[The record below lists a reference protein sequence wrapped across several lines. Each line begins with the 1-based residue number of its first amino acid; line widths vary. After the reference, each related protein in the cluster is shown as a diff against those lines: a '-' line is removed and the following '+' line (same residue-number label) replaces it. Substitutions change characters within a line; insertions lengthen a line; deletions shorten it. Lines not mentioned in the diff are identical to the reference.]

1 MSPLPQHLQL
11 FNPIIGHGP
20 EQSFPQFSKFPNEIR
35 VHIFKLSL
43 LRERFFQ
50 AWIERDDLL
59 VGSKDHIG
67 GNSYIVNVQGRNLH
81 SKLLRVNR
89 DARHAALAFY
99 RLHIP
104 CRHEWC
110 GVTQS
115 MGYLYVNPERD
126 IIRIGFLP
134 PHAGP
139 SIPLPHVRKP
149 CIVDFL
155 LDSQRRDPH
164 HIGLE
169 KIALPT
175 DAARQLISEDM
186 EVDDPES
193 RELVARAFS
202 NVKHIFFVCLEQN
215 ERLCLPYDPTATPM
229 APWQFSRS
237 RPLLGSNSGF
247 TRLPRDPRP
256 ISSDLKF
263 IFPGCIMPIQSVYN
277 WFRLMADW
285 GCPGKDGS
293 AEYHYMVSQFSNRAN
308 VYDAPVIKMTTPIQ
322 NGRGRGHIFR
332 SIFQTATGSTG
343 IVDRATAAKFASSP
357 ISLRLANQSGF
368 PAALGRITETAT
380 LDHVKNP
387 ERLPKLAIGF
397 WVFPL
402 EALGDLPELGV
413 SRDDP
418 RRSSARTI
426 DMSDFP
432 PELYLADLS

>member
-1 MSPLPQHLQL
+1 MSSLPEQVQL
-11 FNPIIGHGP
+11 FNPVLGHGS
-20 EQSFPQFSKFPNEIR
+20 EQDFPQFAKFPVEIR

-50 AWIERDDLL
+50 LWLERDDQL
-59 VGSKDHIG
+59 VGPKDRIS
-67 GNSYIVNVQGRNLH
+67 GNLYIVNVQGRNIH

-99 RLHIP
+99 RVHIP

-110 GVTQS
+110 GKTRSV
-115 MGYLYVNPERD
+115 GFLYVNPERD
-126 IIRIGFLP
+126 ILRLGFLP

-139 SIPLPHVRKP
+139 SVPRPNVRKP

-155 LDSQRRDPH
+155 LDTQRRDPQR
-164 HIGLE
+164 IGLE

-175 DAARQLISEDM
+175 DSARQLISEDM
-186 EVDDPES
+186 AVDDPEC
-193 RELVARAFS
+193 RDLFARAFS
-202 NVKHIFFVCLEQN
+202 NVRHIFFVCLEQN
-215 ERLCLPYDPTATPM
+215 ERLCLPFDPAATPM

-256 ISSDLKF
+256 ISADLQYV
-263 IFPGCIMPIQSVYN
+263 FPGCIMPRQYVYN
-277 WFRLMADW
+277 WFKLLADW
-285 GCPGKDGS
+285 GCPHQDGGV
-293 AEYHYMVSQFSNRAN
+293 EYHFLISQFSNRAN
-308 VYDAPVIKMTTPIQ
+308 VYDAPVIKMTTEFHSE
-322 NGRGRGHIFR
+322 RGVGQMFR

-343 IVDRATAAKFASSP
+343 IVDRATAAKFVSSH
-357 ISLRLANQSGF
+357 ISLRLATQ
-368 PAALGRITETAT
+368 PEYPDLVERLADTAT
-380 LDHVKNP
+380 LDLVENP

-402 EALGDLPELGV
+402 EALGDLPQLGV

-418 RRSSARTI
+418 SRSPVRTL
-426 DMSDFP
+426 DMSNFP